1 VDLPRPPADGIVDTA
16 AFRRLGR
23 NQIRIGMFPNVALED
38 LERLTAA
45 IDWLV
50 PRLPGRSP

>member
-1 VDLPRPPADGIVDTA
+1 MDLPRPPADGIVDTA

-23 NQIRIGMFPNVALED
+23 NQIRIGMFPNVEVAD

-45 IDWLV
+45 VDWLAA
-50 PRLPGRSP
+50 RLARRSP